1 MSIKLLPSSPSVSRY
16 FQKKSR
22 GLCSRRVKN
31 MSQTNKEFVD
41 ALDIRP
47 EDTFLAV
54 AVRRAAARQLGKEV
68 VDLETKIVG
77 EPKF

>member
-1 MSIKLLPSSPSVSRY
+1 
-16 FQKKSR
+16 
-22 GLCSRRVKN
+22 